1 MSLATPHVGCG
12 QELDYTQPAVSKTLM
27 KLLGTR
33 LYLQACD
40 WMFRKSA
47 KQLNWRDGDGDVK
60 PLIWR
65 LACDDATEA
74 RLPSAKAPA
83 AAKRVVG
90 VFLEDPLENA
100 WAPGMRPAALRG
112 DPESAKPRVVTVS
125 QDRGDAAAGGE
136 IAEEAGEA
144 LGETMPVEARQEL
157 SKADKTVPDA
167 SAPSAAESL
176 PSPHV
181 EAAMT
186 KLRTLDWRRIDVSF
200 KGVAL
205 ASLAHNHIMMQH
217 AFFNR
222 VGRSV
227 VKHVAEQ
234 FKVMEAAREA
244 SAS

>member
-1 MSLATPHVGCG
+1 MHGSYSCLSP
-12 QELDYTQPAVSKTLM
+12 TL
-27 KLLGTR
+27 LLQ
-33 LYLQACD
+33 YLQKTEQY
-40 WMFRKSA
+40 FSA
-47 KQLNWRDGDGDVK
+47 LTSFETRTAYANVKGDMLVNWSNAA
-60 PLIWR
+60 LQ
-65 LACDDATEA
+65 
-74 RLPSAKAPA
+74 LPSAKAPA